1 MTDTTNFY
9 NRITI
14 IENKI
19 NYLYDRLEA
28 TEDLNEIDII
38 IHSINSLKELQIN

>member
-14 IENKI
+14 VENKI

-28 TEDLNEIDII
+28 TEDLNEIDLII
-38 IHSINSLKELQIN
+38 NSINSLKELQIN

>member
-28 TEDLNEIDII
+28 TEDLNEIDLII
-38 IHSINSLKELQIN
+38 NSINSLKELQIN